1 MSLWKLSNE
10 GGTCTRAGLRSDLP
24 VISNTMM
31 IAPFLSHKE
40 ARRKGTRLGRSVG
53 RGSDV
58 IYDLLLMNYAPRAN
72 DTARQARKKE
82 AD

>member
-1 MSLWKLSNE
+1 M
-10 GGTCTRAGLRSDLP
+10 CARAGLRSDLP
-24 VISNTMM
+24 VISNTTM

-40 ARRKGTRLGRSVG
+40 ARRELDLVGPSVG